1 MGESRVDRRERARMI
16 YLFSKTLEQGVA
28 ELTLLDEIDP
38 DCEYLEHLGWS
49 DDIQDEEDW
58 MTSWKMKGR
67 FKQYLNANLKKW
79 RTEWVDKGKPKEDRT
94 ESQAEEESAPGQE
107 APTASDAGTA
117 AKESGQ
123 ATLHYPQETATGS
136 VQKVPEP
143 KPREPATD
151 SQPTEGLDS
160 IPGSFPHA
168 PPPPLPT
175 PPPPPPT
182 TLFDTSS
189 VADYLKIGPIEK
201 DHFHPAQR
209 QTKNLKAS
217 MPRPQDDDTV
227 IDRGLAELAANM
239 TISAPETKRSVPCI
253 SDQASFEGRHQGPKR
268 PAAAQLPTA
277 KDRQR
282 FLDWYRDNY
291 HRSEAKRFGYM

>member
-1 MGESRVDRRERARMI
+1 MGESRVDRRQRARMI
-16 YLFSKTLEQGVA
+16 HRFSKTLEQGVA

-38 DCEYLEHLGWS
+38 DREYLKHLGWS

-58 MTSWKMKGR
+58 MASWKMKGR

-107 APTASDAGTA
+107 APTAADAGTA

-123 ATLHYPQETATGS
+123 AATLHHPQETTTGS

-143 KPREPATD
+143 KPSEPATD
-151 SQPTEGLDS
+151 SKPTEGPDN

-168 PPPPLPT
+168 

-189 VADYLKIGPIEK
+189 VADYLKIGRIEK
-201 DHFHPAQR
+201 DHFDPAQR
-209 QTKNLKAS
+209 QTKNLKAG
-217 MPRPQDDDTV
+217 MPRPQDEDTV
-227 IDRGLAELAANM
+227 IDRGLAELAARM
-239 TISAPETKRSVPCI
+239 TISAPETQRSVPCI
-253 SDQASFEGRHQGPKR
+253 SDQASFKGRHQEPKR
-268 PAAAQLPTA
+268 PAEALLSTA
-277 KDRQR
+277 GDRQR